1 MSSETFNKA
10 KLLFFEGM
18 EYLKKNKYSEA
29 EKNFLLAL
37 NLLPERLSIVGN
49 LFTIYFNTNKKK
61 ELKNLL
67 DKYTKYSNEK
77 EILYGKAINFHFEEK
92 FTESI
97 KTCEE
102 LIKFNEIK
110 DFILD
115 LLALNYQKKNLFLDS
130 LKILKKKTK

>member
-18 EYLKKNKYSEA
+18 EYLKKNKYSDA
-29 EKNFLLAL
+29 EKKFLLAL

-67 DKYTKYSNEK
+67 DKYSKYSN
-77 EILYGKAINFHFEEK
+77 
-92 FTESI
+92 
-97 KTCEE
+97 
-102 LIKFNEIK
+102 
-110 DFILD
+110 
-115 LLALNYQKKNLFLDS
+115 
-130 LKILKKKTK
+130 